1 MKLKGIHLFIILLL
15 SLIFCCGL
23 GNKIFEGMSAGRNDM
38 EATRSNRGQG
48 SFRDTPVTPW
58 SSFNEDDYP
67 QASINGPTYNAFG
80 YNYKE
85 GLETITPTSNTAPTT
100 NTATTNTSAD
110 KTVVVVNGKTITATH
125 DNTVLGI
132 PKSQIPSGDE
142 DLYILKSQVV
152 PPVCPI
158 CPSPIISCD
167 KKKDCPP
174 CAPCGRC
181 PEPSFECKKV
191 PSYKP
196 ENQYLPVPVLAD
208 FSSFGM

>member
-1 MKLKGIHLFIILLL
+1 MKLKGVHLFIILLL

-23 GNKIFEGMSAGRNDM
+23 GSKMYEAMTNDKDDLK
-38 EATRSNRGQG
+38 ATRDSVGQG
-48 SFRDTPVTPW
+48 SFRDIPVKPW

-67 QASINGPTYNAFG
+67 QANIQGPTYTDVT
-80 YNYKE
+80 YSYKE
-85 GLETITPTSNTAPTT
+85 GLENMDSTS
-100 NTATTNTSAD
+100 SANKET
-110 KTVVVVNGKTITATH
+110 KTVTVNGKTITATH
-125 DNTVLGI
+125 ENTVLGI
-132 PKSQIPSGDE
+132 PKSQIPNGQE

-152 PPVCPI
+152 PPVCPA
-158 CPSPIISCD
+158 CPPPIISCD
-167 KKKDCPP
+167 KKRDCPP

-191 PSYKP
+191 PTYKP